1 MKSYPQ
7 HTAGLKSCNLL
18 FESSIKC
25 KKKQFYISKLFI
37 DNQSWGKS
45 AAILLKLKF

>member
-25 KKKQFYISKLFI
+25 KKKQFYTSKLFI
-37 DNQSWGKS
+37 VTKVEAN
-45 AAILLKLKF
+45 LRLYF